1 MKIII
6 KDRERDIEE
15 LKKTYEND
23 FIKIILKIRVI

>member
-6 KDRERDIEE
+6 KDREWDIEE

-23 FIKIILKIRVI
+23 FTKIILKN